1 MRTEVLWTGLILGG
15 AGLALA
21 QDGKP
26 AASLPGQPTAE
37 AKSSPEEQ
45 AIRTLAIALAD
56 DAFVRDYNKG
66 DTKALVA
73 RFTED
78 AEVVEEDGA
87 RYRGHGLIEQR
98 LAETFAAS
106 PGVKLQIDTDA
117 IQFLSPDVVKAE
129 GRTVVTPAKGSPE
142 VREAHGTPG
151 PTRWPLADLEHPRG
165 TRPADYSARPA
176 QGAGLDARR
185 VGR

>member
-1 MRTEVLWTGLILGG
+1 MENRRLRCP
-15 AGLALA
+15 
-21 QDGKP
+21 DK
-26 AASLPGQPTAE
+26 PTAE

-73 RFTED
+73 QFTDD
-78 AEVVEEDGA
+78 AEVVEEDGT

-129 GRTVVTPAKGSPE
+129 GRTVVTLMKGSPE
-142 VREAHGTPG
+142 SRRGQYERFWRGSPWLLV
-151 PTRWPLADLEHPRG
+151 DFEHPRG
-165 TRPADYSARPA
+165 TRPAGYPARPA
-176 QGAGLDARR
+176 QGPGMDARR

>member
-1 MRTEVLWTGLILGG
+1 MRTRILWTGLILGG

-26 AASLPGQPTAE
+26 ADAPPGQTAGE
-37 AKSSPEEQ
+37 AKSSPEEK
-45 AIRTLAIALAD
+45 AIRLAD

-106 PGVKLQIDTDA
+106 PGVKLQIDTDS
-117 IQFLSPDVVKAE
+117 IQFVSPDVVKAE

-142 VREAHGTPG
+142 VRRHTRPAG
-151 PTRWPLADLEHPRG
+151 PARRPLVDLEHPRG
-165 TRPADYSARPA
+165 TRPAGYPARPA
-176 QGAGLDARR
+176 QGPGMDARR